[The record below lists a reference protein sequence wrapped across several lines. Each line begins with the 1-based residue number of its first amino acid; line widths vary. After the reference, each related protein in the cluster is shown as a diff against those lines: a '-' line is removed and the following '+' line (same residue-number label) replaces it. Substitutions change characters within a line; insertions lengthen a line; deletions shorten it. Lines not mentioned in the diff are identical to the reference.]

1 MGFYFKKSKN
11 ITKNTKLN
19 FSKSGIGI
27 STGVKG
33 ARVGVSSKGQIYT
46 QVGKNGIYYRKNFG
60 SIAKILKLIIK
71 FFK

>member
-19 FSKSGIGI
+19 FSKSGVGV

-33 ARVGVSSKGQIYT
+33 ARVGVNSRGQIYT
-46 QVGKNGIYYRKNFG
+46 QIGRNGVYYKKTFG
-60 SIAKILKLIIK
+60 SILKLIMK
-71 FFK
+71 FFKK